1 MDAKERI
8 KTLTELL
15 SKYAYEYY
23 TNDNSLVSDY
33 EYDNLYREL
42 LDLEKQYPQYALAE
56 SPTKRVAAEVLDR
69 FEKITHEVKMMS
81 IDDVFNMGEVE
92 KFVEDVHK
100 INDKI
105 TFNCELKIDGLSVSC
120 VYENGLLKVA
130 STRGNGTIGEIITN
144 NAKAINS
151 IPLKLREPVS
161 IEVRGEIFMPK
172 KSLEKINEERKMN
185 NLPLFQNCRNAASG
199 TIKSLDSKV
208 VLERGLDSFMYQV
221 IGQDD
226 KKQDEVLSY
235 LTDLGFKVNKNGK
248 KCSTLKE
255 IEEYI
260 EYWKEHKDELSYPI
274 DGIVIKVNER
284 EEYDKIGY
292 TVKCPKWCIAY
303 KYPAEVGT
311 TVLRNISFQVGRT
324 GTITPVAE
332 FDKVFIS
339 GTDVSRATL
348 HNEDYIRFRDI
359 RIGDTIKVRK
369 SGEIIPE
376 VFEVDLSKR
385 KEDSEPFKMIEN
397 CPICGSKLVRKKDE
411 ADYYCLN
418 EDCTARKVNA
428 LIHFASKGAMNIESL
443 GESLIQRFY
452 DLKLIQS
459 IPDIYRLVSYR
470 QELVSLSKLGEKSVE
485 NIYSSIDVSKSMNL
499 DKLLFGLG
507 IKNVGAKVAT
517 LLCENFPSIEAL
529 KEASFE
535 ELVSIPE
542 IGEIIA
548 RSVRDYFDNEK
559 NISMLKELEELGVN
573 MVYKKRD
580 IVSGIFAHKVV
591 VLTGTLESMT
601 RDEAKNIIESLG
613 GVTTN
618 SVSKKTDLVIAGPGA
633 GSKLAKAEALNI
645 KVIDEKEFLSMIQ
658 K

>member
-559 NISMLKELEELGVN
+559 NIIMLKELEELGVN

>member
-221 IGQDD
+221 IGHDD

-260 EYWKEHKDELSYPI
+260 EYWKEHKDELLYPI

>member
-260 EYWKEHKDELSYPI
+260 EYWKEHKDELLYPI

-529 KEASFE
+529 KEARFE

-548 RSVRDYFDNEK
+548 RSVRDYFDMK
-559 NISMLKELEELGVN
+559 RTSLCLK
-573 MVYKKRD
+573 
-580 IVSGIFAHKVV
+580 S
-591 VLTGTLESMT
+591 
-601 RDEAKNIIESLG
+601 
-613 GVTTN
+613 
-618 SVSKKTDLVIAGPGA
+618 
-633 GSKLAKAEALNI
+633 
-645 KVIDEKEFLSMIQ
+645 
-658 K
+658 

>member
-100 INDKI
+100 INDRI

-221 IGQDD
+221 IGHDD

-260 EYWKEHKDELSYPI
+260 EYWKEHKDELLYPI

>member
-1 MDAKERI
+1 
-8 KTLTELL
+8 
-15 SKYAYEYY
+15 
-23 TNDNSLVSDY
+23 
-33 EYDNLYREL
+33 
-42 LDLEKQYPQYALAE
+42 
-56 SPTKRVAAEVLDR
+56 
-69 FEKITHEVKMMS
+69 
-81 IDDVFNMGEVE
+81 
-92 KFVEDVHK
+92 
-100 INDKI
+100 
-105 TFNCELKIDGLSVSC
+105 
-120 VYENGLLKVA
+120 
-130 STRGNGTIGEIITN
+130 
-144 NAKAINS
+144 
-151 IPLKLREPVS
+151 
-161 IEVRGEIFMPK
+161 
-172 KSLEKINEERKMN
+172 MN

-221 IGQDD
+221 IGHDD

-260 EYWKEHKDELSYPI
+260 EYWKEHKDELLYPI

-529 KEASFE
+529 KEARFE

-601 RDEAKNIIESLG
+601 RDEAKNIIESHG

>member
-221 IGQDD
+221 IGHDD

-260 EYWKEHKDELSYPI
+260 EYWKEHKDELLYPI

-470 QELVSLSKLGEKSVE
+470 QELVSLSK
-485 NIYSSIDVSKSMNL
+485 NL

-529 KEASFE
+529 KHASFE

-601 RDEAKNIIESLG
+601 RDEAKNIIESHG

>member
-221 IGQDD
+221 IGHDD

-260 EYWKEHKDELSYPI
+260 EYWKEHKDELLYPI

-418 EDCTARKVNA
+418 EECTARKVNA

-529 KEASFE
+529 KQASFE

-559 NISMLKELEELGVN
+559 NIIMLKELEELGVN

>member
-221 IGQDD
+221 IGHDD

-260 EYWKEHKDELSYPI
+260 EYWKEHKDELLYPI

-348 HNEDYIRFRDI
+348 HNEDYIRYRDI

-529 KEASFE
+529 KQASFE

>member
-42 LDLEKQYPQYALAE
+42 LDLEKQYPEYALAE

-221 IGQDD
+221 IGHDD

-260 EYWKEHKDELSYPI
+260 EYWKEHKDELLYPI

-529 KEASFE
+529 KHASFE

>member
-529 KEASFE
+529 KEARFE

-645 KVIDEKEFLSMIQ
+645 KVIDEKEFLSMI
-658 K
+658 KK

>member
-42 LDLEKQYPQYALAE
+42 LDLEKQYPEYALAE

-221 IGQDD
+221 IGHDD

-260 EYWKEHKDELSYPI
+260 EYWKEHKDELLYPI

-559 NISMLKELEELGVN
+559 NIIMLKELEELGVN

>member
-221 IGQDD
+221 IGHDD

-260 EYWKEHKDELSYPI
+260 EYWKEHKDELLYPI

-529 KEASFE
+529 KHASFE

>member
-385 KEDSEPFKMIEN
+385 QEDSEPFKMIEN

-529 KEASFE
+529 KEARFE

-542 IGEIIA
+542 IGEIFA

-645 KVIDEKEFLSMIQ
+645 KVIDEKEFLSMI
-658 K
+658 KK